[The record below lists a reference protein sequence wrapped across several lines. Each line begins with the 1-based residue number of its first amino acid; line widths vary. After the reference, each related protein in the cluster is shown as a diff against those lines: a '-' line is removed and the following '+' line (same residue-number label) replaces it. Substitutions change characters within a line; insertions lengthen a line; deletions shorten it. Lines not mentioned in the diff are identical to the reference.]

1 MLQNFFFNLRP
12 ATIFNNLDINLAKS
26 RQGTLIYTFSKE
38 LDFKLK
44 AELLTRKKN

>member
-1 MLQNFFFNLRP
+1 MLQNFFFNVRP
-12 ATIFNNLDINLAKS
+12 ATIFNHLDSKLATR